1 MSLLSKIFSR
11 KKTIDDYSVE
21 ELREMEIRLNHKI
34 EALLRE
40 AGAIEKEIQALFEK
54 AKKAKSRSE
63 EVSIANRI
71 KTLSHKKNAKLNA
84 QAQLEKELRA
94 VSNLL
99 VLKEHESDLR
109 QAGVWDDLRKL
120 SPQEVESY
128 LIRKRLEAEDR
139 DQLIG
144 SVIEMTSQAMA
155 QGAEIDEELEDILST
170 IRAVKK
176 GELEPEQAERVV
188 SGEAKEAEGRE

>member
-1 MSLLSKIFSR
+1 MNLLSKIFSR
-11 KKTIDDYSVE
+11 KNTIDDYSVE
-21 ELREMEIRLNHKI
+21 ELREMEIKLNHKI

-40 AGAIEKEIQALFEK
+40 VGAIEKEIQALFEK
-54 AKKAKSRSE
+54 ARKAKSRSE
-63 EVSIANRI
+63 EVSLANRI
-71 KTLSHKKNAKLNA
+71 KTLSQRKKMKLNA

-99 VLKEHESDLR
+99 ILKEHETDLR
-109 QAGVWDDLRKL
+109 QAGVWDDLKKL

-128 LIRKRLEAEDR
+128 LISMRLEAEDR
-139 DQLIG
+139 DQLIS

-155 QGAEIDEELEDILST
+155 QGVETDEELEDILST
-170 IRAVKK
+170 IRAVKE

>member
-11 KKTIDDYSVE
+11 KKTIEDYSVE

-40 AGAIEKEIQALFEK
+40 VGAIEKEIQALFEK
-54 AKKAKSRSE
+54 ARRAKSRSE

-71 KTLSHKKNAKLNA
+71 KTLSHKKNTKLKA
-84 QAQLEKELRA
+84 HAQLEKELRA

-109 QAGVWDDLRKL
+109 QAGVWDDLKKL
-120 SPQEVESY
+120 SPQEVEGY

-155 QGAEIDEELEDILST
+155 QGVEVDEELEDILST

-188 SGEAKEAEGRE
+188 SGEAEEAEGRE